1 MFTEETNAVI
11 EAIKKYNLE
20 IDDSFLKILQN
31 FRIAFEE
38 DSEDE

>member
-1 MFTEETNAVI
+1 MLEEETNAVI

-20 IDDSFLKILQN
+20 IDDLFLYKLQD

-38 DSEDE
+38 DSVDE